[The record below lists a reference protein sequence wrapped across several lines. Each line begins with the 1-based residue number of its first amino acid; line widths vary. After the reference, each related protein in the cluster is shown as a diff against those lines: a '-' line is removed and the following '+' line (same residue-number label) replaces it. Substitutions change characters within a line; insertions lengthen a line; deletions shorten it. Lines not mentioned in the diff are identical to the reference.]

1 MDLALRQVDLTR
13 LEHALTT
20 ILSPLAHERCDAWRL
35 AVESS
40 VGELLDGDHIVFGL
54 PRAGVPMHI
63 HSMNVAALPQRAI
76 QTLFGR
82 LPDLPTDPWLLEAE
96 RERLRS
102 RSEVWSR
109 VRAFWQA
116 AAGRPAALRRSPF
129 LGEVVTPGRMRDSEN
144 IDWSVAGGHVALCV
158 SYSNAETSVRSRR
171 SSPRAAAGSLLR
183 LLLPALKAGVTIRLA
198 QDQEV
203 TPAPSLARLG
213 LTRREAQVARLLARR
228 ATNREIAEQLAMS
241 PHTVR
246 HHAENVFAKL
256 GVHSRRAIGMQL
268 ESATLGGERSAPAQ
282 EADGS
287 LTRSR

>member
-13 LEHALTT
+13 LEQALAT
-20 ILSPLAHERCDAWRL
+20 ILSPLSYEGCDDWRL

-40 VGELLDGDHIVFGL
+40 VGELLDGDHVVFGL
-54 PRAGVPMHI
+54 PRAGLPMHV
-63 HSMNVAALPQRAI
+63 HSTNVAAQPQRAI

-96 RERLRS
+96 CERLRS
-102 RSEVWSR
+102 RTEVWSR
-109 VRAFWQA
+109 LRAFWRA
-116 AAGRPAALRRSPF
+116 AAGRPDALRRSAF
-129 LGEVVTPGRMRDSEN
+129 LGEVLTPGQIHDSEN

-171 SSPRAAAGSLLR
+171 SSARGVAGSLLK
-183 LLLPALKAGVTIRLA
+183 LLLPALKAGVAMRLA
-198 QDQEV
+198 EDREV
-203 TPAPSLARLG
+203 APAPSLARLG

-228 ATNREIAEQLAMS
+228 ATNREIAEQLDMS

-256 GVHSRRAIGMQL
+256 GVHSRRAIRAEL
-268 ESATLGGERSAPAQ
+268 ESSN
-282 EADGS
+282 S
-287 LTRSR
+287 SR